1 MKKPILW
8 LFGFL
13 FQLFS
18 FAMCVIAYGHVRLF
32 PFFHFDLAGERNR
45 GDAFVQDRL
54 ALSDYIGHLIVVQ
67 IGDAGIALEII
78 DKVLS
83 GLDGTSEIQRSVG
96 GLEGPVVD
104 AAFAF
109 NTDAEREAA
118 CVWGVPFPSVVGE
131 IAEITA

>member
-1 MKKPILW
+1 MILILKTFIICGDEKANPFAIW
-8 LFGFL
+8 FSFST
-13 FQLFS
+13 FQLR
-18 FAMCVIAYGHVRLF
+18 HVCNSVWSR
-32 PFFHFDLAGERNR
+32 
-45 GDAFVQDRL
+45 Q
-54 ALSDYIGHLIVVQ
+54 
-67 IGDAGIALEII
+67 
-78 DKVLS
+78 VLS

-96 GLEGPVVD
+96 GLEGQVVD